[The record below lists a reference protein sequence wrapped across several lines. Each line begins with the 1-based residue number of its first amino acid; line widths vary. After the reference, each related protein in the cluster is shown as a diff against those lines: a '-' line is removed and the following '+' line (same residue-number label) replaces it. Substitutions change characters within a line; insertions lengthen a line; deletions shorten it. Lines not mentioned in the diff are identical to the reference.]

1 MAQTNAV
8 NAVQTWSGRG
18 RLRATT
24 CPDGRVILR
33 MEDGT
38 KAGLWL
44 ELLAS
49 DVLWLIDVLR
59 TTCPPTEAACGCS
72 APCCDDG

>member
-1 MAQTNAV
+1 MAQTDAV
-8 NAVQTWSGRG
+8 RTWTGRG

-24 CPDGRVILR
+24 CPDGRVLLR

-38 KAGLWL
+38 KGGLWL

-59 TTCPPTEAACGCS
+59 TTTCPPTAAAGDCS
-72 APCCDDG
+72 ALCCDAG